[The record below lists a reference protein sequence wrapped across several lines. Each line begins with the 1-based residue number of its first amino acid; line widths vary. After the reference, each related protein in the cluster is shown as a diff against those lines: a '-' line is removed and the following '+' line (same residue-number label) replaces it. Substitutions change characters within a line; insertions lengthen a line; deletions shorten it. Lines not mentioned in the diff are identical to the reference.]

1 MGWMSGRKMESGK
14 YGGSGRWLLMNPPSG
29 NSKPMGTSLLGHPVI
44 PPRYGQVDRHK
55 IQAPVR
61 NKKNQMHIFK
71 GFEDQSDTY
80 HDTQTHYLMEQD
92 PLLLQ
97 DQAEVMDAAAADKV
111 EALKKRKDGPSR
123 AMLKSIWLSV
133 LHV

>member
-1 MGWMSGRKMESGK
+1 
-14 YGGSGRWLLMNPPSG
+14 
-29 NSKPMGTSLLGHPVI
+29 
-44 PPRYGQVDRHK
+44 
-55 IQAPVR
+55 
-61 NKKNQMHIFK
+61 MHIFK

-92 PLLLQ
+92 PSLLQ
-97 DQAEVMDAAAADKV
+97 DQAEVMDVAAADKV
-111 EALKKRKDGPSR
+111 EALKGRKDGPSR

>member
-1 MGWMSGRKMESGK
+1 
-14 YGGSGRWLLMNPPSG
+14 
-29 NSKPMGTSLLGHPVI
+29 
-44 PPRYGQVDRHK
+44 
-55 IQAPVR
+55 
-61 NKKNQMHIFK
+61 MHIFK

-97 DQAEVMDAAAADKV
+97 DQAEVMDATIVDKV

-123 AMLKSIWLSV
+123 DMLKSIWLST

>member
-1 MGWMSGRKMESGK
+1 
-14 YGGSGRWLLMNPPSG
+14 
-29 NSKPMGTSLLGHPVI
+29 
-44 PPRYGQVDRHK
+44 
-55 IQAPVR
+55 
-61 NKKNQMHIFK
+61 MHIFK

-80 HDTQTHYLMEQD
+80 HDTRTHYLMEQD
-92 PLLLQ
+92 PSLLQ
-97 DQAEVMDAAAADKV
+97 DQVDVMDVAAANKV